1 MEGRPPLCA
10 LVSHVS
16 DYSRFQAIPQYKK
29 FPIHLHFRVICGICC
44 KTVVKLN
51 KHPGL
56 NVWKC
61 LFFKRF
67 LKWHDSYYLYYLYTK
82 SAFSII
88 PFPAVSC
95 KSYLRF
101 FADLKIA
108 SLPEKGKEKPR
119 KTNFP
124 GFTCARG
131 FEPPTP
137 WSVAKCSIQL
147 SYAHISF
154 PLQYLRSK
162 VYFIPSSL
170 VCQVLCWKISRFL

>member
-67 LKWHDSYYLYYLYTK
+67 LKWHDSYYLYYLYTD
-82 SAFSII
+82 SASLII
-88 PFPAVSC
+88 HFPADSR
-95 KSYLRF
+95 KSYLYKSAKQRPSRRAFALLSPHSVHMKTEKSVAGAF
-101 FADLKIA
+101 FAWKYKKRVTGA
-108 SLPEKGKEKPR
+108 S
-119 KTNFP
+119 F
-124 GFTCARG
+124 
-131 FEPPTP
+131 
-137 WSVAKCSIQL
+137 
-147 SYAHISF
+147 
-154 PLQYLRSK
+154 
-162 VYFIPSSL
+162 VY
-170 VCQVLCWKISRFL
+170 